1 MSENRFKKFLE
12 QLKDPNSAA
21 SAAVENASFTGLT
34 VAGTGLG
41 LLKFFDYAQ
50 SKQLKYSDVLRLFRE
65 GKVSAYHLDMSSR
78 NLVFQR
84 KDSGAYGS
92 AIVPDTQLFLK
103 DIHKLVKKH
112 NEENPDDPISMD
124 YSRGIPN
131 WVYFALIGGIATLIV
146 LDNALWNM
154 SQNQQQM
161 QIRQDQGR
169 QQFTKSKFSLQS
181 HRTATFDDVAGAE
194 EEKEEL
200 KEIVEYLR
208 DPEKFTRLGARVPKG
223 VLMVGPP
230 GTGKTLL
237 ARAVAGEAGVPFFSV
252 SGSEFV
258 EMYVGVGA
266 ARVRDLFA
274 QAKANAPAIV
284 FIDEIDALAR
294 KRATDLYTGNEERET
309 TLNQLLVE
317 MDGFTTEENIIL
329 IGATNRADVLDPA
342 LMRPGRF
349 DRQVHVGY
357 PDIKARE
364 AILKVHIK
372 EKPLADEVDLS
383 EVAKNTTGF
392 TGADLENLLN
402 EAALLA
408 AKRNK
413 TAIGNDELKEAAVK
427 VMMGAEKRSRKVTDK
442 ERRLTAFHEAGHAVA
457 TYYLDTH
464 AFHEAGHAVATYY
477 LDTQD
482 PVTEVS
488 IIPRGSA
495 GGYTMSTPQE
505 DKMYMSRNEM
515 LDELVTLLG
524 GRVAEALVIGDI
536 STGASNDLDRAT
548 SLAKGMITSLAK
560 GMITRYGMDETIGLA
575 TYGTNTGFYG
585 TGKEY
590 SETTATAIDEAVKA
604 QLKTAYDRCEAIL
617 TEHRDQLDRLAEYL
631 LEHEKIDAEGFN
643 KLMEA

>member
-1 MSENRFKKFLE
+1 MSENRFKKFLD
-12 QLKDPNSAA
+12 QLKDPNSSA
-21 SAAVENASFTGLT
+21 SAAMESLGFTGLT

-50 SKQLKYSDVLRLFRE
+50 SKQLKYSDLLRLFRE

-112 NEENPDDPISMD
+112 NDENPDEPIDMD

-131 WVYFALIGGIATLIV
+131 WVYFALLGGVATLLVI
-146 LDNALWNM
+146 DNALWNM

-309 TLNQLLVE
+309 TLNKLLVE

-372 EKPLADEVDLS
+372 EKPLAPEVDLS

-408 AKRNK
+408 AKRDK
-413 TAIGNDELKEAAVK
+413 DAIGNDELKEAAVK

-457 TYYLDTH
+457 TYH
-464 AFHEAGHAVATYY
+464 

-488 IIPRGSA
+488 IIPRGAA

-524 GRVAEALVIGDI
+524 GRVAEAIVLGDV

-548 SLAKGMITSLAK
+548 ALAK
-560 GMITRYGMDETIGLA
+560 GMITRYGMDENIGLA

-590 SETTATAIDEAVKA
+590 SESTATAIDEAVKA

-643 KLMEA
+643 NLMKA

>member
-1 MSENRFKKFLE
+1 MSENRFKKFLD
-12 QLKDPNSAA
+12 QLKDPNSSA
-21 SAAVENASFTGLT
+21 SAAMESLGFTGLT

-50 SKQLKYSDVLRLFRE
+50 SKQLKYSDLLRLFRE

-92 AIVPDTQLFLK
+92 AIVPDTQLFLR

-112 NEENPDDPISMD
+112 NDENPDEPIDMD

-131 WVYFALIGGIATLIV
+131 WVYFALLGGVATLLVI
-146 LDNALWNM
+146 DNALWNM

-372 EKPLADEVDLS
+372 EKPLAPEVDLS

-408 AKRNK
+408 AKRDK
-413 TAIGNDELKEAAVK
+413 DAIGNDELKEAAVK

-457 TYYLDTH
+457 TYH
-464 AFHEAGHAVATYY
+464 

-488 IIPRGSA
+488 IIPRGAA

-524 GRVAEALVIGDI
+524 GRVAEAIVLGDV

-548 SLAKGMITSLAK
+548 ALAK

-590 SETTATAIDEAVKA
+590 SESTATAIDEAVKA

-643 KLMEA
+643 KLMKA

>member
-131 WVYFALIGGIATLIV
+131 WVYFALIGGIATLLV

-154 SQNQQQM
+154 SQNQQQI

-364 AILKVHIK
+364 AILKVHVK
-372 EKPLADEVDLS
+372 EKPLAPEVDLS

-408 AKRNK
+408 AKRDK
-413 TAIGNDELKEAAVK
+413 TAIGNEELKEAAVK

-442 ERRLTAFHEAGHAVA
+442 ERRLT
-457 TYYLDTH
+457 

-548 SLAKGMITSLAK
+548 SLAKS
-560 GMITRYGMDETIGLA
+560 MITRYGMDETIGLA

-643 KLMEA
+643 ALMKA

>member
-1 MSENRFKKFLE
+1 MSVLSENRFQKILE
-12 QLKDPNSAA
+12 QLRDPDSELSRRIESAGM
-21 SAAVENASFTGLT
+21 TGVT

-41 LLKFFDYAQ
+41 LLKFMDYAQ
-50 SKQLKYSDVLRLFRE
+50 RKQLKYSDVLRLFKD
-65 GKVSAYHLDMSSR
+65 GKITAYHLDMSSR
-78 NLVFQR
+78 NLMFQR

-92 AIVPDTQLFLK
+92 AIVPDAQLFLN
-103 DIHKLVKKH
+103 DIHEFVKNH
-112 NEENPDDPISMD
+112 NEEHPEEPIAMD
-124 YSRGIPN
+124 YTRGIPN
-131 WVYFALIGGIATLIV
+131 WVYAVLIGGIAFLLV
-146 LDNALWNM
+146 VDNALWNM

-161 QIRQDQGR
+161 QVRQDQSR
-169 QQFTKSKFSLQS
+169 QQFTKSKFTLESR
-181 HRTATFDDVAGAE
+181 RTATFDDVAGAE

-200 KEIVEYLR
+200 KEIVEYLK

-237 ARAVAGEAGVPFFSV
+237 ARAVAGEAGVPFYSV

-317 MDGFTTEENIIL
+317 MDGFTTKENIIL

-342 LMRPGRF
+342 LLRPGRF

-357 PDIKARE
+357 PDIIARE
-364 AILKVHIK
+364 AILKVHAK
-372 EKPLADEVDLS
+372 GKPLGPEVDLS

-402 EAALLA
+402 EAALLS
-408 AKRNK
+408 AKRDK
-413 TAIGNDELKEAAVK
+413 DAIGNEELKEAAVK
-427 VMMGAEKRSRKVTDK
+427 VMMGTEKRSRKVTDK

-457 TYYLDTH
+457 TYHLS
-464 AFHEAGHAVATYY
+464 
-477 LDTQD
+477 TQD

-524 GRVAEALVIGDI
+524 GRVAEAIVIGDV
-536 STGASNDLDRAT
+536 STGASNDLERAT
-548 SLAKGMITSLAK
+548 ALAKGMITK
-560 GMITRYGMDETIGLA
+560 YGMDDSIGLA

-585 TGKEY
+585 TGKDY
-590 SETTATAIDEAVKA
+590 SENTAAAIDEAVNA
-604 QLKTAYDRCEAIL
+604 LLKTAYERCEKIL
-617 TEHRDQLDRLAEYL
+617 NDHRPQLDALAEYL
-631 LEHEKIDAEGFN
+631 LEHEKIDREGFEQ
-643 KLMEA
+643 LMNA

>member
-1 MSENRFKKFLE
+1 MSENRFKKFLD
-12 QLKDPNSAA
+12 QLKDPNSSA
-21 SAAVENASFTGLT
+21 SAAMESLGFTGLT

-50 SKQLKYSDVLRLFRE
+50 SKQLKYSDLLRLFRE

-112 NEENPDDPISMD
+112 NDENPDEPIDMD

-131 WVYFALIGGIATLIV
+131 WVYFALLGGVATLLVI
-146 LDNALWNM
+146 DNALWNM

-372 EKPLADEVDLS
+372 EKPLAPEVDLS

-408 AKRNK
+408 AKRDK
-413 TAIGNDELKEAAVK
+413 DAIGNDELKEAAVK

-457 TYYLDTH
+457 TYH
-464 AFHEAGHAVATYY
+464 

-488 IIPRGSA
+488 IIPRGAA

-524 GRVAEALVIGDI
+524 GRVAEAIVLGDV

-548 SLAKGMITSLAK
+548 ALAK
-560 GMITRYGMDETIGLA
+560 GMITRYGMDENIGLA

-590 SETTATAIDEAVKA
+590 SESTATAIDEAVKA

-631 LEHEKIDAEGFN
+631 LEHEKIGAEGFN
-643 KLMEA
+643 KLMKA

>member
-12 QLKDPNSAA
+12 QLKDPNSAT

-131 WVYFALIGGIATLIV
+131 WVYFALIGGIATLLV

-372 EKPLADEVDLS
+372 EKPLANEVDLS

-413 TAIGNDELKEAAVK
+413 NAIGNDELKEAAVK

-442 ERRLTAFHEAGHAVA
+442 ERRLT
-457 TYYLDTH
+457 

-536 STGASNDLDRAT
+536 STGASNDLDRA
-548 SLAKGMITSLAK
+548 TSLAK

>member
-131 WVYFALIGGIATLIV
+131 WVYFALIGGIATLLV

-364 AILKVHIK
+364 AILKVHAKKIK
-372 EKPLADEVDLS
+372 VADDVDFLKVARMASGASGAELANIV
-383 EVAKNTTGF
+383 
-392 TGADLENLLN
+392 N
-402 EAALLA
+402 EAALRAVRNGRKFATQEDLEESIEVVIAGYQKKNAILTDQEKKIVAYHEIGHALVA
-408 AKRNK
+408 AKQTNS
-413 TAIGNDELKEAAVK
+413 A
-427 VMMGAEKRSRKVTDK
+427 
-442 ERRLTAFHEAGHAVA
+442 
-457 TYYLDTH
+457 
-464 AFHEAGHAVATYY
+464 
-477 LDTQD
+477 
-482 PVTEVS
+482 PVQKIT
-488 IIPRGSA
+488 IIPRTSGA
-495 GGYTMSTPQE
+495 LGYTLQV
-505 DKMYMSRNEM
+505 
-515 LDELVTLLG
+515 DEGDHYLMNKEELENKIATFTG
-524 GRVAEALVIGDI
+524 GRAAEEVVFG
-536 STGASNDLDRAT
+536 SVTTGAANDIEQATKLARA
-548 SLAKGMITSLAK
+548 
-560 GMITRYGMDETIGLA
+560 MITRYGMSEDFDMVAMETVDNQYLGGDTSLACSAETQRRIDEQVVALVRRQHEKAMNILKENRAKLDELAAYLYDHETI
-575 TYGTNTGFYG
+575 TGEEFM
-585 TGKEY
+585 
-590 SETTATAIDEAVKA
+590 
-604 QLKTAYDRCEAIL
+604 QIL
-617 TEHRDQLDRLAEYL
+617 NRDA
-631 LEHEKIDAEGFN
+631 A
-643 KLMEA
+643 

>member
-1 MSENRFKKFLE
+1 MSENRFKKFLD
-12 QLKDPNSAA
+12 QLKDPNSSA
-21 SAAVENASFTGLT
+21 SAAMESLGFTGLT

-50 SKQLKYSDVLRLFRE
+50 SKQLKYSDLLRLFRE

-112 NEENPDDPISMD
+112 NDENPDEPIAMD

-131 WVYFALIGGIATLIV
+131 WVYFALIGGIATLLVI
-146 LDNALWNM
+146 DNALWNM

-208 DPEKFTRLGARVPKG
+208 DSDKFTRLGARVPKG

-372 EKPLADEVDLS
+372 EKPLAPEVDLS

-413 TAIGNDELKEAAVK
+413 DAIGNEELKEAAVK

-457 TYYLDTH
+457 TYH
-464 AFHEAGHAVATYY
+464 

-524 GRVAEALVIGDI
+524 GRVAEAIVLGDI
-536 STGASNDLDRAT
+536 STGASNDLERAT
-548 SLAKGMITSLAK
+548 ALAK
-560 GMITRYGMDETIGLA
+560 GMITRYGMDENIGLA

-604 QLKTAYDRCEAIL
+604 QLKTAYERCEAIL

-631 LEHEKIDAEGFN
+631 LEHEKIDADGFN
-643 KLMEA
+643 ALMKA

>member
-131 WVYFALIGGIATLIV
+131 WVYFALIGGIATLLV

-317 MDGFTTEENIIL
+317 MDGFTTEDNIIL

-413 TAIGNDELKEAAVK
+413 NAIGNDELKEAAVK

-442 ERRLTAFHEAGHAVA
+442 ERRLT
-457 TYYLDTH
+457 

-536 STGASNDLDRAT
+536 STGASNDLDRA
-548 SLAKGMITSLAK
+548 TSLAK

>member
-131 WVYFALIGGIATLIV
+131 WVYFALIGGIATLLV

-364 AILKVHIK
+364 AILKVHI
-372 EKPLADEVDLS
+372 
-383 EVAKNTTGF
+383 AKNTTGF

-442 ERRLTAFHEAGHAVA
+442 ERRLT
-457 TYYLDTH
+457 

-536 STGASNDLDRAT
+536 STGASNDLDRA
-548 SLAKGMITSLAK
+548 TSLAK

>member
-131 WVYFALIGGIATLIV
+131 WVYFALIGGIATLLV

-372 EKPLADEVDLS
+372 EKPLANEVDLS

-457 TYYLDTH
+457 TYYLDT
-464 AFHEAGHAVATYY
+464 
-477 LDTQD
+477 QD

-536 STGASNDLDRAT
+536 STGASNDLDRA
-548 SLAKGMITSLAK
+548 TSLAK

>member
-1 MSENRFKKFLE
+1 MSNDNKWKQKLREIQRDLENPDSPLREDLG
-12 QLKDPNSAA
+12 AIGVTA
-21 SAAVENASFTGLT
+21 SVTVATGL
-34 VAGTGLG
+34 L
-41 LLKFFDYAQ
+41 LLKFLDYAQ
-50 SKQLKYSDVLRLFRE
+50 RKQLKYSDLLKLFSD
-65 GKVSAYHLDMSSR
+65 GKIKAYHLDMSSR
-78 NLVFQR
+78 DLVFQR
-84 KDSGAYGS
+84 KDTGTYGT
-92 AIVPDTQLFLK
+92 AIVPDARLFID
-103 DIHKLVKKH
+103 DIHALVKKH
-112 NEENPDDPISMD
+112 NDKHPDDLITMD
-124 YSRGIPN
+124 YSHGIPN
-131 WVYFALIGGIATLIV
+131 WVFVALLGSIAGLIV
-146 LDNALWNM
+146 FDNMLYNAA
-154 SQNQQQM
+154 QNQQAIQM
-161 QIRQDQGR
+161 RQDQGR
-169 QQFTKSKFSLQS
+169 QNFTKSKFSLES
-181 HRTATFDDVAGAE
+181 KRTATFDDVAGAE

-200 KEIVEYLR
+200 KEIVEYLK

-237 ARAVAGEAGVPFFSV
+237 ARAVAGEAGVPFYSV

-357 PDIKARE
+357 PDIAARE
-364 AILKVHIK
+364 AILKVHAK
-372 EKPLADEVDLS
+372 GKPLAEDVKLS
-383 EVAKNTTGF
+383 DVAKNTTGF

-408 AKRNK
+408 AKNDK
-413 TAIGNDELKEAAVK
+413 EVIGNDEFKEAAVK
-427 VMMGAEKRSRKVTDK
+427 VMMGTEKRSRKVTDK
-442 ERRLTAFHEAGHAVA
+442 ERKLTAFHEAGHAVA
-457 TYYLDTH
+457 T
-464 AFHEAGHAVATYY
+464 FHLES
-477 LDTQD
+477 QD

-505 DKMYMSRNEM
+505 DKMYMSRGEM

-524 GRVAEALVIGDI
+524 GRVAESIAMGDI
-536 STGASNDLDRAT
+536 STGASNDLERAT
-548 SLAKGMITSLAK
+548 SLAKS
-560 GMITRYGMDETIGLA
+560 MITRYGMDDTVGLA
-575 TYGTNTGFYG
+575 TYQNGGIGFYG
-585 TGKEY
+585 SGKEY
-590 SETTATAIDEAVKA
+590 SEKTAMAIDDEVN
-604 QLKTAYDRCEAIL
+604 QLLKNAYDRCEAIL
-617 TEHRDQLDRLAEYL
+617 LEHRDQLDKLAEYL
-631 LEHEKIDAEGFN
+631 LEHEKIDAEGFEN
-643 KLMEA
+643 LMNA

>member
-1 MSENRFKKFLE
+1 MSENRFKKFLD
-12 QLKDPNSAA
+12 QLKDPNSSA
-21 SAAVENASFTGLT
+21 SAAMESLGFTGLT

-50 SKQLKYSDVLRLFRE
+50 SKQLKYSDLLRLFRE

-112 NEENPDDPISMD
+112 NDENPDEPIDMD

-131 WVYFALIGGIATLIV
+131 WVYFALLGGVATLLVI
-146 LDNALWNM
+146 DNALWNM

-372 EKPLADEVDLS
+372 EKPLAPEVDLS

-408 AKRNK
+408 AKRDK
-413 TAIGNDELKEAAVK
+413 DAIGNDELKEAAVK

-457 TYYLDTH
+457 TYH
-464 AFHEAGHAVATYY
+464 

-488 IIPRGSA
+488 
-495 GGYTMSTPQE
+495 
-505 DKMYMSRNEM
+505 
-515 LDELVTLLG
+515 
-524 GRVAEALVIGDI
+524 
-536 STGASNDLDRAT
+536 
-548 SLAKGMITSLAK
+548 
-560 GMITRYGMDETIGLA
+560 
-575 TYGTNTGFYG
+575 
-585 TGKEY
+585 
-590 SETTATAIDEAVKA
+590 
-604 QLKTAYDRCEAIL
+604 
-617 TEHRDQLDRLAEYL
+617 
-631 LEHEKIDAEGFN
+631 
-643 KLMEA
+643 

>member
-1 MSENRFKKFLE
+1 MSENRFQKFLE
-12 QLKDPNSAA
+12 KLKDPNSPE
-21 SAAVENASFTGLT
+21 SIRLENTAI
-34 VAGTGLG
+34 AGATTAGAGLG
-41 LLKFFDYAQ
+41 LLKFLDYAQ
-50 SKQLKYSDVLRLFRE
+50 RKQLKYSDVLKLFRE
-65 GKVSAYHLDMSSR
+65 GKIAAYHYDMSSR
-78 NLVFQR
+78 NLMFQR
-84 KDSGAYGS
+84 KDSGAIGS
-92 AIVPDTQLFLK
+92 AVVPDSQLFLQ
-103 DIHKLVKKH
+103 DIHGLVKKH
-112 NEENPDDPISMD
+112 NDENPEDPIAMD

-131 WVYFALIGGIATLIV
+131 WVYGALIAAVLGLLV
-146 LDNALWNM
+146 LDNSLYNL
-154 SQNQQQM
+154 SQQQQQM

-169 QQFTKSKFSLQS
+169 QQFVKSKFSLES
-181 HRTATFDDVAGAE
+181 RRTATFDDVAGAE

-200 KEIVEYLR
+200 KEIVEYLK
-208 DPEKFTRLGARVPKG
+208 DPAKFTRLGARVPKG

-237 ARAVAGEAGVPFFSV
+237 ARAVAGEAGVPFYSV

-274 QAKANAPAIV
+274 QAKQNAPAIV

-364 AILKVHIK
+364 AILNVHVK
-372 EKPLADEVDLS
+372 EKPLAPEVDLS

-408 AKRNK
+408 AKRDKNV
-413 TAIGNDELKEAAVK
+413 IGNEELKEAAVK
-427 VMMGAEKRSRKVTDK
+427 VMMGAEKRSRKVTEK

-457 TYYLDTH
+457 TYYL
-464 AFHEAGHAVATYY
+464 E
-477 LDTQD
+477 TQD

-536 STGASNDLDRAT
+536 STGASNDLERA
-548 SLAKGMITSLAK
+548 TSLAK
-560 GMITRYGMDETIGLA
+560 GMITRYGMDENIGLA
-575 TYGTNTGFYG
+575 TYSTNTGFYG

-590 SETTATAIDEAVKA
+590 SESTATAIDEEVKNL
-604 QLKTAYDRCEAIL
+604 LKTAYDRCEAIL
-617 TEHRDQLDRLAEYL
+617 KEHRDQLDKLAEYL
-631 LEHEKIDAEGFN
+631 LENEKIDGEGFN
-643 KLMEA
+643 KLMGA

>member
-12 QLKDPNSAA
+12 QLKDPNSAT

-131 WVYFALIGGIATLIV
+131 WVYFALIGGIATLLV

-457 TYYLDTH
+457 TYYLDT
-464 AFHEAGHAVATYY
+464 
-477 LDTQD
+477 QD

-536 STGASNDLDRAT
+536 STGASNDLDRA
-548 SLAKGMITSLAK
+548 TSLAK

>member
-1 MSENRFKKFLE
+1 MSENRFKKFLD

-21 SAAVENASFTGLT
+21 SAAVENAGFTGLT

-103 DIHKLVKKH
+103 DIHKLVKQH
-112 NEENPDDPISMD
+112 NDENPDDPIAMD
-124 YSRGIPN
+124 YSHGIPN
-131 WVYFALIGGIATLIV
+131 WVYFALIGGIAALLV

-154 SQNQQQM
+154 SQNQQQI

-364 AILKVHIK
+364 AILKVHVK
-372 EKPLADEVDLS
+372 EKPLAPEVDLS

-408 AKRNK
+408 AKRDK
-413 TAIGNDELKEAAVK
+413 TAIGNEELKEAAVK

-442 ERRLTAFHEAGHAVA
+442 ERRLT
-457 TYYLDTH
+457 

-548 SLAKGMITSLAK
+548 SLAKS
-560 GMITRYGMDETIGLA
+560 MITRYGMDETIGLA

-643 KLMEA
+643 ALMKA

>member
-1 MSENRFKKFLE
+1 MESLG
-12 QLKDPNSAA
+12 
-21 SAAVENASFTGLT
+21 FTGLT

-50 SKQLKYSDVLRLFRE
+50 SKQLKYSDLLRLFRE

-112 NEENPDDPISMD
+112 NDENPDEPIAMD

-131 WVYFALIGGIATLIV
+131 WVYFALIGGIATLLVI
-146 LDNALWNM
+146 DNALWNM

-208 DPEKFTRLGARVPKG
+208 DPDKFTRLGARVPKG

-372 EKPLADEVDLS
+372 EKPLAPEVDLS

-413 TAIGNDELKEAAVK
+413 DAIGNEELKEAAVK

-457 TYYLDTH
+457 TYH
-464 AFHEAGHAVATYY
+464 

-524 GRVAEALVIGDI
+524 GRVAEAIVLGDI
-536 STGASNDLDRAT
+536 STGASNDLERAT
-548 SLAKGMITSLAK
+548 ALAK
-560 GMITRYGMDETIGLA
+560 GMITRYGMDENIGLA

-604 QLKTAYDRCEAIL
+604 QLKTAYERCEAIL
-617 TEHRDQLDRLAEYL
+617 TEHRDQLDRLADYL
-631 LEHEKIDAEGFN
+631 LEHEKIDADGFN
-643 KLMEA
+643 ALMKA

>member
-1 MSENRFKKFLE
+1 MSENRFKKFLD
-12 QLKDPNSAA
+12 QLKDPNSSA
-21 SAAVENASFTGLT
+21 SAAMESLGFTGLT

-50 SKQLKYSDVLRLFRE
+50 SKQLKYSDLLRLFRE

-112 NEENPDDPISMD
+112 NDENPDEPIDMD

-131 WVYFALIGGIATLIV
+131 WVYFALLGGVATLLVI
-146 LDNALWNM
+146 DNALWNM

-208 DPEKFTRLGARVPKG
+208 APEKFTRLGARVPKG

-372 EKPLADEVDLS
+372 EKPLAPEVDLS

-408 AKRNK
+408 AKRDK
-413 TAIGNDELKEAAVK
+413 DAIGNDELKEAAVK

-457 TYYLDTH
+457 TYH
-464 AFHEAGHAVATYY
+464 

-488 IIPRGSA
+488 IIPRGAA

-524 GRVAEALVIGDI
+524 GRVAEAIVLGDV

-548 SLAKGMITSLAK
+548 ALAK
-560 GMITRYGMDETIGLA
+560 GMITRYGMDENIGLA

-590 SETTATAIDEAVKA
+590 SESTATAIDEAVKA

-643 KLMEA
+643 KLMKA

>member
-131 WVYFALIGGIATLIV
+131 WVYFALIGGIATLLV

-457 TYYLDTH
+457 TYYLDT
-464 AFHEAGHAVATYY
+464 
-477 LDTQD
+477 QD

-548 SLAKGMITSLAK
+548 SLAKGMIT
-560 GMITRYGMDETIGLA
+560 RYGMDETIGLA
-575 TYGTNTGFYG
+575 TYGTNNGFYG

>member
-1 MSENRFKKFLE
+1 MSENRFKKFLD
-12 QLKDPNSAA
+12 QLKDPNSSA
-21 SAAVENASFTGLT
+21 SAAMESLGFTGLT

-50 SKQLKYSDVLRLFRE
+50 SKQLKYSDLLRLFRE
-65 GKVSAYHLDMSSR
+65 GRVSAYHLDMSSR

-92 AIVPDTQLFLK
+92 AIVPDTQMFLR

-112 NEENPDDPISMD
+112 NDENPDEPIDMD

-131 WVYFALIGGIATLIV
+131 WVYFALLGGVATLLVI
-146 LDNALWNM
+146 DNALWNM

-372 EKPLADEVDLS
+372 EKPLAPEVDLS

-408 AKRNK
+408 AKRDK
-413 TAIGNDELKEAAVK
+413 DAIGNDELKEAAVK

-457 TYYLDTH
+457 TYH
-464 AFHEAGHAVATYY
+464 

-488 IIPRGSA
+488 IIPRGAA

-524 GRVAEALVIGDI
+524 GRVAEAIVLGDV

-548 SLAKGMITSLAK
+548 ALAK

-590 SETTATAIDEAVKA
+590 SESTATAIDEAVKA

-643 KLMEA
+643 KLMKA

>member
-1 MSENRFKKFLE
+1 MSENRFKKFLD
-12 QLKDPNSAA
+12 QLKDPNSSA
-21 SAAVENASFTGLT
+21 SAAMESLGFTGLT

-50 SKQLKYSDVLRLFRE
+50 SKQLKYSDLLRLFRE

-112 NEENPDDPISMD
+112 NDENPDEPIDMD

-131 WVYFALIGGIATLIV
+131 WVYFALLGGVATLLVI
-146 LDNALWNM
+146 DNALWNM

-372 EKPLADEVDLS
+372 EKPLAPEVDLS

-408 AKRNK
+408 AKRDK
-413 TAIGNDELKEAAVK
+413 DAIGNDELKEAAVK

-442 ERRLTAFHEAGHAVA
+442 ERRLTAFHEDGHAVA
-457 TYYLDTH
+457 TYH
-464 AFHEAGHAVATYY
+464 

-488 IIPRGSA
+488 IIPRGAA

-524 GRVAEALVIGDI
+524 GRVAEAIVLGDV

-548 SLAKGMITSLAK
+548 ALAK
-560 GMITRYGMDETIGLA
+560 GMITRYGMDENIGLA

-590 SETTATAIDEAVKA
+590 SESTATAIDEAVKA

-643 KLMEA
+643 KLMKA

>member
-131 WVYFALIGGIATLIV
+131 WVYFALIGGIATLLV

-154 SQNQQQM
+154 NQNQQQM
-161 QIRQDQGR
+161 QVRQDQGR

-208 DPEKFTRLGARVPKG
+208 DPEKFTRLGARMPMG

-457 TYYLDTH
+457 TYYLDT
-464 AFHEAGHAVATYY
+464 
-477 LDTQD
+477 QD

-536 STGASNDLDRAT
+536 STGASNDLDRA
-548 SLAKGMITSLAK
+548 TSLAK

>member
-1 MSENRFKKFLE
+1 MSENRFKKFLD
-12 QLKDPNSAA
+12 QLKDPNSSA
-21 SAAVENASFTGLT
+21 SAAMESLGFTGLT

-50 SKQLKYSDVLRLFRE
+50 SKQLKYSDLLRLFRE

-112 NEENPDDPISMD
+112 NDENPDEPIAMD

-131 WVYFALIGGIATLIV
+131 WVYFALIGGIATLLVI
-146 LDNALWNM
+146 DNALWNM

-200 KEIVEYLR
+200 MEIVEYLR

-372 EKPLADEVDLS
+372 EKPLAPEVDLS

-413 TAIGNDELKEAAVK
+413 DAIGNEELKEAAVK

-457 TYYLDTH
+457 TYH
-464 AFHEAGHAVATYY
+464 

-524 GRVAEALVIGDI
+524 GRVAEAIVLGDI
-536 STGASNDLDRAT
+536 STGASNDLERAT
-548 SLAKGMITSLAK
+548 ALAK
-560 GMITRYGMDETIGLA
+560 GMITRYGMDENIGLA

-604 QLKTAYDRCEAIL
+604 QLKTAYERCEAIL
-617 TEHRDQLDRLAEYL
+617 TEHRDQLDRLADYL
-631 LEHEKIDAEGFN
+631 LEHEKIDADGFN
-643 KLMEA
+643 ALMKA

>member
-131 WVYFALIGGIATLIV
+131 WVYFALIGGIATLLV

-284 FIDEIDALAR
+284 VIDEIDALAR

-457 TYYLDTH
+457 TYYLDT
-464 AFHEAGHAVATYY
+464 
-477 LDTQD
+477 QD

-536 STGASNDLDRAT
+536 STGASNDLDRA
-548 SLAKGMITSLAK
+548 TSLAK

>member
-1 MSENRFKKFLE
+1 MSENRFKKFLD

-21 SAAVENASFTGLT
+21 SAAVENAGFTGLT

-131 WVYFALIGGIATLIV
+131 WVYFALIGGIATLLV
-146 LDNALWNM
+146 LDNAIWNM

-457 TYYLDTH
+457 TYYLDT
-464 AFHEAGHAVATYY
+464 
-477 LDTQD
+477 QD

-536 STGASNDLDRAT
+536 STGASNDLDRA
-548 SLAKGMITSLAK
+548 TSLAK

>member
-1 MSENRFKKFLE
+1 MSENRFKKFLD
-12 QLKDPNSAA
+12 QLKDPNSSA
-21 SAAVENASFTGLT
+21 SAAMESLGFTGLT

-50 SKQLKYSDVLRLFRE
+50 SKQLKYSDLLRLFRE

-92 AIVPDTQLFLK
+92 AIVPDTQLFLR

-112 NEENPDDPISMD
+112 NDENPDEPIDMD

-131 WVYFALIGGIATLIV
+131 WVYFALLGGVATLLVI
-146 LDNALWNM
+146 DNALWNM

-372 EKPLADEVDLS
+372 EKPLAPEVDLS

-408 AKRNK
+408 AKRDK
-413 TAIGNDELKEAAVK
+413 DAIGNDELKEAAVK

-457 TYYLDTH
+457 TYH
-464 AFHEAGHAVATYY
+464 

-488 IIPRGSA
+488 IIPRGAA

-524 GRVAEALVIGDI
+524 GRVAEAIVLGDV

-548 SLAKGMITSLAK
+548 ALAK
-560 GMITRYGMDETIGLA
+560 GMITRYGMDENIGLA

-590 SETTATAIDEAVKA
+590 SESTATAIDEAVKA

-643 KLMEA
+643 NLMKA

>member
-12 QLKDPNSAA
+12 QLKDPNSAT

-131 WVYFALIGGIATLIV
+131 WVYFALIGGIATLLV

-372 EKPLADEVDLS
+372 EKPLANEVDLS

-413 TAIGNDELKEAAVK
+413 NAIGNDELKEAAVK
-427 VMMGAEKRSRKVTDK
+427 VMMGAEKRSRKVTDR
-442 ERRLTAFHEAGHAVA
+442 ERRLT
-457 TYYLDTH
+457 

-536 STGASNDLDRAT
+536 STGASNDLDRA
-548 SLAKGMITSLAK
+548 TSLAK

>member
-1 MSENRFKKFLE
+1 MSENRFKKFLD
-12 QLKDPNSAA
+12 QLKDPNSSA
-21 SAAVENASFTGLT
+21 SAAMESLGFTGLT

-50 SKQLKYSDVLRLFRE
+50 SKQLKYSDLLRLFRE

-112 NEENPDDPISMD
+112 NDENPDEPIAMD

-131 WVYFALIGGIATLIV
+131 WVYFALIGGIATLLVI
-146 LDNALWNM
+146 DNALWNM

-200 KEIVEYLR
+200 MEIVEYLR
-208 DPEKFTRLGARVPKG
+208 DPDKFTRLGARVPKG

-372 EKPLADEVDLS
+372 EKPLAPEVDLS

-413 TAIGNDELKEAAVK
+413 DAIGNEELKEAAVK

-457 TYYLDTH
+457 TYH
-464 AFHEAGHAVATYY
+464 

-524 GRVAEALVIGDI
+524 GRVAEAIVLGDI
-536 STGASNDLDRAT
+536 STGASNDLERAT
-548 SLAKGMITSLAK
+548 ALAK
-560 GMITRYGMDETIGLA
+560 GMITRYGMDENIGLA

-604 QLKTAYDRCEAIL
+604 QLKTAYERCETIL

-631 LEHEKIDAEGFN
+631 LEHEKIDADGFN
-643 KLMEA
+643 ALMKA

>member
-131 WVYFALIGGIATLIV
+131 WVYFALIGGIATLLV
-146 LDNALWNM
+146 LDNAIWNM

-457 TYYLDTH
+457 TYYLDT
-464 AFHEAGHAVATYY
+464 
-477 LDTQD
+477 QD

-548 SLAKGMITSLAK
+548 SLAKGMIT
-560 GMITRYGMDETIGLA
+560 RYGMDETIGLA

-590 SETTATAIDEAVKA
+590 SETTATAIAEAVKA

>member
-1 MSENRFKKFLE
+1 MSENRFKKFLD
-12 QLKDPNSAA
+12 QLKDPNSSA
-21 SAAVENASFTGLT
+21 SAAMESLGFTGLT

-50 SKQLKYSDVLRLFRE
+50 SKQLKYSDLLRLFRE

-112 NEENPDDPISMD
+112 NDENPDEPIAMD

-131 WVYFALIGGIATLIV
+131 WVYFALIGGIATLLVI
-146 LDNALWNM
+146 DNALWNM

-457 TYYLDTH
+457 TYYLDT
-464 AFHEAGHAVATYY
+464 
-477 LDTQD
+477 QD

-536 STGASNDLDRAT
+536 STGASNDLDRA
-548 SLAKGMITSLAK
+548 TSLAK

>member
-131 WVYFALIGGIATLIV
+131 WVYFALIGGIATLLV
-146 LDNALWNM
+146 LDNAIWNM

-457 TYYLDTH
+457 TYYLDT
-464 AFHEAGHAVATYY
+464 
-477 LDTQD
+477 QD

-505 DKMYMSRNEM
+505 DKMYLSRNEM

-536 STGASNDLDRAT
+536 STGASNDLDRA
-548 SLAKGMITSLAK
+548 TSLAK

>member
-372 EKPLADEVDLS
+372 EKPLANEVDLS

-413 TAIGNDELKEAAVK
+413 NAIGNDELKEAAVK

-442 ERRLTAFHEAGHAVA
+442 ERRLT
-457 TYYLDTH
+457 

-536 STGASNDLDRAT
+536 STGASNDLDRA
-548 SLAKGMITSLAK
+548 TSLAK

>member
-1 MSENRFKKFLE
+1 MSENRFKKFLD
-12 QLKDPNSAA
+12 QLKDPNSSA
-21 SAAVENASFTGLT
+21 SAAMESLGFTGLT

-50 SKQLKYSDVLRLFRE
+50 SKQLKYSDLLRLFRE

-112 NEENPDDPISMD
+112 NDENPDEPIDMD

-131 WVYFALIGGIATLIV
+131 WVYFALLGGVATLLVI
-146 LDNALWNM
+146 DNALWNM

-372 EKPLADEVDLS
+372 EKPLAPEVDLS

-408 AKRNK
+408 AKRDK
-413 TAIGNDELKEAAVK
+413 DAIGNDELKEAAVK

-457 TYYLDTH
+457 TYH
-464 AFHEAGHAVATYY
+464 

-488 IIPRGSA
+488 IIPRGAA

-505 DKMYMSRNEM
+505 CHRAGQGHDHPLRH
-515 LDELVTLLG
+515 
-524 GRVAEALVIGDI
+524 GR
-536 STGASNDLDRAT
+536 
-548 SLAKGMITSLAK
+548 
-560 GMITRYGMDETIGLA
+560 
-575 TYGTNTGFYG
+575 
-585 TGKEY
+585 
-590 SETTATAIDEAVKA
+590 
-604 QLKTAYDRCEAIL
+604 
-617 TEHRDQLDRLAEYL
+617 EHRPCHLRHQHGL
-631 LEHEKIDAEGFN
+631 LRHR
-643 KLMEA
+643 

>member
-1 MSENRFKKFLE
+1 MSENRFKKFLD
-12 QLKDPNSAA
+12 QLKDPNSSA
-21 SAAVENASFTGLT
+21 SAAMESLGFTGLT

-50 SKQLKYSDVLRLFRE
+50 SKQLKYSDLLRLFRE

-112 NEENPDDPISMD
+112 NDENPDEPIAMD

-131 WVYFALIGGIATLIV
+131 WVYFALIGGIATLLVI
-146 LDNALWNM
+146 DNALWNM

-200 KEIVEYLR
+200 MEIVEYLR
-208 DPEKFTRLGARVPKG
+208 DPDKFTRLGARVPKG

-372 EKPLADEVDLS
+372 EKPLAPEVDLS

-408 AKRNK
+408 AKRNRD
-413 TAIGNDELKEAAVK
+413 AIGNEELKEAAVK

-457 TYYLDTH
+457 TYH
-464 AFHEAGHAVATYY
+464 

-524 GRVAEALVIGDI
+524 GRVAEAIVLGDI
-536 STGASNDLDRAT
+536 STGASNDLERAT
-548 SLAKGMITSLAK
+548 ALAK
-560 GMITRYGMDETIGLA
+560 GMITRYGMDENIGLA

-604 QLKTAYDRCEAIL
+604 QLKTAYERCETIL

-631 LEHEKIDAEGFN
+631 LEHEKIDADGFN
-643 KLMEA
+643 ALMKA